1 MLRGDVKEF
10 VASLTQEAAYKKYI
24 ETSIADT
31 LDDVDVS
38 LSTIQWNKA
47 LLEQLEAVLSKEEIC
62 RALVEIYSKLKK
74 PQWYCSGKAFEFDG
88 NFQITAQFVGEVG
101 FVDPKTKGE
110 VPLEV
115 FIDPISKGMFAID
128 ASYTD
133 QVSDTIVSPFN
144 KDVTLLL
151 EVPDGPTRIAGTDI
165 KVIELLADSQ
175 NRQPVRQVEFRP
187 RVVKSRRQEPEDIH
201 QAHDDQ
207 ARRQP
212 THYLGAALGES
223 GEQQQ
228 EGHREVEDNQD
239 QPHPGPT
246 TPRTAHVPGNF
257 LPQVSAPDDEELG
270 SGGATE
276 TEVKERKDRVDD
288 AMHATRAAVEEGIMP
303 GGGVALLRAG
313 KAIEKL
319 RGKNED
325 QRHGIEIVKKAI
337 GWPARQIAMNAG
349 EDGSVVVGKILEHD
363 TYAYGYDAQISPT
376 LRLRGPC
383 CARCPAPCAR
393 RIPGSWYSGPAT
405 WSWRSP
411 RPVCASLCRLCCGS
425 APPIP

>member
-62 RALVEIYSKLKK
+62 RALVEIYSELKK

-165 KVIELLADSQ
+165 KVIAKEADAPVILSTRFGDWIPDRGPQVDSLSLSDRLDDKFGDDQKNGDPRNFMADSESTFIAAMRGV
-175 NRQPVRQVEFRP
+175 NGDMLVGILTDIELAYVEDSSSTERADDVESGNILLPPVEF
-187 RVVKSRRQEPEDIH
+187 
-201 QAHDDQ
+201 
-207 ARRQP
+207 
-212 THYLGAALGES
+212 AAMIAKYKGELAELQDAFPYS
-223 GEQQQ
+223 DLFLA
-228 EGHREVEDNQD
+228 HREV
-239 QPHPGPT
+239 T
-246 TPRTAHVPGNF
+246 C
-257 LPQVSAPDDEELG
+257 
-270 SGGATE
+270 
-276 TEVKERKDRVDD
+276 
-288 AMHATRAAVEEGIMP
+288 
-303 GGGVALLRAG
+303 
-313 KAIEKL
+313 
-319 RGKNED
+319 
-325 QRHGIEIVKKAI
+325 
-337 GWPARQIAMNAG
+337 
-349 EDGSVVVGKILEHD
+349 DG
-363 TYAYGYDAQISPT
+363 
-376 LRLRGPC
+376 RL
-383 CARCPAPCAR
+383 
-393 RIPGSWYSGPAT
+393 
-405 WSWRSP
+405 
-411 RPVCASLCRLCCGS
+411 SLCAFTPLYGQAEMHYSSPYNVRGEIEALDKYLNELAAKEVAGNV
-425 APPIP
+425 